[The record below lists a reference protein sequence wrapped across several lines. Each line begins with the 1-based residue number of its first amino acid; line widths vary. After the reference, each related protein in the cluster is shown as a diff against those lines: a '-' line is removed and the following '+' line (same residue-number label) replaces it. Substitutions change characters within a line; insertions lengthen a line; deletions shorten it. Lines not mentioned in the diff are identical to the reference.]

1 MRSMSVRGSRFQAVA
16 ALVTAASIMA
26 GAAASSPAQPTPDT
40 LSIEECARMAHD
52 RSPDVLISA
61 LTWGAAHADSVAAQ
75 RNRWPAFSVFGHVT
89 LSPSG
94 FYDPTITN
102 LGEYMLKAGVEL
114 PLLDGGERARERAR
128 AANRAV
134 SASIDLDRTRREAAL
149 RAASLAITILR
160 LREQLRAH
168 EEAFGWLDRL
178 TSLLQAGA
186 RSGSRSTSEALRTGL
201 DRDAMRIS
209 LENTGV
215 DLSVAERELGQLLGL
230 GASSAPGIREPRP
243 SEDVAPAAADSIAL
257 LGSLE
262 RAPEVRTRLVTRR
275 DQEIALQ
282 EARRKNALRVDG
294 SADAGLAGADLTHV
308 VPPDLKESNPDAGL
322 ADRLHRDLGASAT
335 VEFHRPFADPRVG
348 PTIEARRRD
357 LEAARLSLENETETQ
372 RRVRSDVLTRWEA
385 AARNLAL
392 AEHSASQATDH
403 VIKMRSLYTA
413 GASSL
418 LELLD
423 ARHVLD
429 DALDRLAEAR
439 AESRAARFEAET
451 RR

>member
-1 MRSMSVRGSRFQAVA
+1 MSVMGSRFRLLVA
-16 ALVTAASIMA
+16 LMTAATIT
-26 GAAASSPAQPTPDT
+26 AAAAAAADPEPTPDT
-40 LSIEECARMAHD
+40 LSIEDCARTAHE

-61 LTWGAAHADSVAAQ
+61 LTWEAAHADSLAAQ
-75 RNRWPAFSVFGHVT
+75 RNRWPAFAVFGHVT
-89 LSPSG
+89 VSPSG

-102 LGEYMLKAGVEL
+102 LGDYALKAGLEL
-114 PLLDGGERARERAR
+114 PLLDGGDRSRERAR
-128 AANRAV
+128 AANRAA
-134 SASIDLDRTRREAAL
+134 SASIDLDRARREAAL

-201 DRDAMRIS
+201 ERDAMRIT
-209 LENTGV
+209 LENTRV
-215 DLSVAERELGQLLGL
+215 DLSAAERELGQLLGL
-230 GASSAPGIREPRP
+230 GSRGAPGIREPRP
-243 SEDVAPAAADSIAL
+243 SEDTPPAASDSAAL
-257 LGSLE
+257 LTSVE
-262 RAPEVRTRLVTRR
+262 RAPEVRTRMITQR

-294 SADAGLAGADLTHV
+294 SADAGLAGADLTHL

-322 ADRLHRDLGASAT
+322 ADRLRRDRGASAT
-335 VEFHRPFADPRVG
+335 VEARRPFADPRVG

-357 LEAARLSLENETETQ
+357 LEAARLALANETETQ
-372 RRVRSDVLTRWEA
+372 RRARRDLLTRWEA
-385 AARNLAL
+385 AARNLVV
-392 AEHSASQATDH
+392 AERSASLATDH

-429 DALDRLAEAR
+429 DALDRLSEAR
-439 AESRAARFEAET
+439 AQSRAARFEAEA